1 VNKIETIK
9 NLTAKLLQYCDEY
22 YNLDRPTISDTEYDK
37 KFDELKS
44 LEDKT
49 GFWLANSPTRKVQ
62 GQVLDCF
69 TKVKHSKPMLSAA
82 KTKDVNEI
90 KRFIGNQPFYCS
102 YKLDGCFT
110 SSCKISMAD
119 GTYKNINKIQIG
131 DFVLSCSPDGIVQPK
146 RVSNVFY
153 NGLKKQEEWMTIYT
167 EKGVPK
173 CIDKD
178 DPSYGGT
185 KCTKNHM
192 FFTPNGYIEAQKLK
206 SGDIIYKQY
215 HTPSKIQQQAILG
228 MLLGDGWF
236 VKRSNTYSDVLE
248 IHTSKTKNNGYD
260 DIIYKFEKMFK
271 TFNPKITHKTS
282 GYSKVKNNM
291 TNINFHTMALPNYFN
306 DNKNHIRCG
315 ITWTDEILS
324 HMTNLS
330 WAIFFIDDGSLVK
343 SQEEGKNVTNKI
355 AGAIL
360 HTNRH
365 PYENVKILSDYLNNI
380 GLFNYIELEK
390 PIVNEEL
397 GDGYIIRISQ
407 DSSMK
412 FFSMIAP
419 YIPRE
424 LRAKKLP
431 NRTDIQECEE
441 IKWWENDDSY
451 IGLSE
456 EKIYKITIPSPQRE
470 HSLKAY
476 DIEVED
482 NHNYFANNHLVHN
495 CTLVVRYEN
504 GEFVQAVTRGNGE
517 IGEDVTAQAKM
528 ITNLPM
534 HIDYNDK
541 LELRGECV
549 ISWKN
554 FHKINESLDEPYS
567 HPRNLAAGS
576 LRQLDT
582 NITKQRNLSYVV
594 FECVSDLYDNN
605 ALFDSK
611 LDELGYLD
619 CLGFETVGRCT
630 GNVDDCIE
638 GMQPEWY
645 QYPCDGLIFEMCM
658 KSYSKTLPVTA
669 HHEGCRMALK
679 WADEMYETTL
689 RDVEWNPTRSGLIA
703 PVAIF
708 DEIDLDGALTTR
720 ATLHNLSIIEQLELG
735 IGDTITVYRSNMV
748 IPKVYDNLTRSN
760 TLTIPTTCPCCG
772 EPTEIKYTDNSKVL
786 MCTNPNCAA
795 KKLAQFTHFVSR
807 KAMNIDGLSEKT
819 LELLI
824 SHGFLHNYKDIYH
837 LKEYKNKITQL
848 PGMGAKSVDKLL
860 DSIEKSRA
868 VTLDRFITALGIPN
882 IGSSA
887 AKAISKQF
895 NGDHYDF
902 VQALANGYDF
912 SQIDD
917 FGEITNKSLHDW
929 WDSKDP
935 MAELLP
941 VEMNFIVEN
950 DVGSSSN
957 LDGKSFCITG
967 SLTHYPNRDALVK
980 AIEDNGGKYVSG
992 VSKKTDYLINN
1003 DTTSTSGKN
1012 KKAVELNIPIIS
1024 EEDFLKMLSE

>member
-44 LEDKT
+44 LEDET

-82 KTKDVNEI
+82 KTKDINEI
-90 KRFIGNQPFYCS
+90 KKFIGDQPFYCS
-102 YKLDGCFT
+102 YKLDG
-110 SSCKISMAD
+110 
-119 GTYKNINKIQIG
+119 
-131 DFVLSCSPDGIVQPK
+131 L
-146 RVSNVFY
+146 
-153 NGLKKQEEWMTIYT
+153 
-167 EKGVPK
+167 
-173 CIDKD
+173 
-178 DPSYGGT
+178 
-185 KCTKNHM
+185 
-192 FFTPNGYIEAQKLK
+192 
-206 SGDIIYKQY
+206 
-215 HTPSKIQQQAILG
+215 
-228 MLLGDGWF
+228 
-236 VKRSNTYSDVLE
+236 
-248 IHTSKTKNNGYD
+248 
-260 DIIYKFEKMFK
+260 
-271 TFNPKITHKTS
+271 
-282 GYSKVKNNM
+282 
-291 TNINFHTMALPNYFN
+291 
-306 DNKNHIRCG
+306 
-315 ITWTDEILS
+315 
-324 HMTNLS
+324 
-330 WAIFFIDDGSLVK
+330 
-343 SQEEGKNVTNKI
+343 
-355 AGAIL
+355 
-360 HTNRH
+360 
-365 PYENVKILSDYLNNI
+365 
-380 GLFNYIELEK
+380 
-390 PIVNEEL
+390 
-397 GDGYIIRISQ
+397 
-407 DSSMK
+407 
-412 FFSMIAP
+412 
-419 YIPRE
+419 
-424 LRAKKLP
+424 
-431 NRTDIQECEE
+431 
-441 IKWWENDDSY
+441 
-451 IGLSE
+451 
-456 EKIYKITIPSPQRE
+456 
-470 HSLKAY
+470 
-476 DIEVED
+476 
-482 NHNYFANNHLVHN
+482 
-495 CTLVVRYEN
+495 TLVVRYEN

-517 IGEDVTAQAKM
+517 IGEDVTAQARM
-528 ITNLPM
+528 ISNLPM
-534 HIDYNDK
+534 HIDYKDK

-619 CLGFETVGRCT
+619 CLGFETVGRCI

-689 RDVEWNPTRSGLIA
+689 RDVEWNTTRTGIIA

-708 DEIDLDGALTTR
+708 DKIDLDGALTTR

-860 DSIEKSRA
+860 DSIEKSRD

-882 IGSSA
+882 VGSSA

-895 NGDHYDF
+895 GGDHYKF
-902 VQALANGYDF
+902 VMALSNGYDF
-912 SQIDD
+912 TQISD

-929 WDSKDP
+929 WDSKDE
-935 MAELLP
+935 MVELLP
-941 VEMNFIVEN
+941 MEMNFIVEEETTVSDN
-950 DVGSSSN
+950 PFVGKT
-957 LDGKSFCITG
+957 LVVTGKLNHFTRDFINEKIASLGAKAAG
-967 SLTHYPNRDALVK
+967 S
-980 AIEDNGGKYVSG
+980 
-992 VSKKTDYLINN
+992 VSKKTDFLITNEA
-1003 DTTSTSGKN
+1003 SGSSKY
-1012 KKAVELNIPIIS
+1012 KKAVELGIPVIS
-1024 EEDFLKMLSE
+1024 EEEFLNMIG

>member
-1 VNKIETIK
+1 MNKIETIK

-22 YNLDRPTISDTEYDK
+22 YNLDRPTISDAEYDK

-44 LEDKT
+44 LEDET

-82 KTKDVNEI
+82 KTKDANEI
-90 KRFIGNQPFYCS
+90 KKFIGNQPFYCS
-102 YKLDGCFT
+102 YKLDG
-110 SSCKISMAD
+110 
-119 GTYKNINKIQIG
+119 
-131 DFVLSCSPDGIVQPK
+131 L
-146 RVSNVFY
+146 
-153 NGLKKQEEWMTIYT
+153 
-167 EKGVPK
+167 
-173 CIDKD
+173 
-178 DPSYGGT
+178 
-185 KCTKNHM
+185 
-192 FFTPNGYIEAQKLK
+192 
-206 SGDIIYKQY
+206 
-215 HTPSKIQQQAILG
+215 
-228 MLLGDGWF
+228 
-236 VKRSNTYSDVLE
+236 
-248 IHTSKTKNNGYD
+248 
-260 DIIYKFEKMFK
+260 
-271 TFNPKITHKTS
+271 
-282 GYSKVKNNM
+282 
-291 TNINFHTMALPNYFN
+291 
-306 DNKNHIRCG
+306 
-315 ITWTDEILS
+315 
-324 HMTNLS
+324 
-330 WAIFFIDDGSLVK
+330 
-343 SQEEGKNVTNKI
+343 
-355 AGAIL
+355 
-360 HTNRH
+360 
-365 PYENVKILSDYLNNI
+365 
-380 GLFNYIELEK
+380 
-390 PIVNEEL
+390 
-397 GDGYIIRISQ
+397 
-407 DSSMK
+407 
-412 FFSMIAP
+412 
-419 YIPRE
+419 
-424 LRAKKLP
+424 
-431 NRTDIQECEE
+431 
-441 IKWWENDDSY
+441 
-451 IGLSE
+451 
-456 EKIYKITIPSPQRE
+456 
-470 HSLKAY
+470 
-476 DIEVED
+476 
-482 NHNYFANNHLVHN
+482 
-495 CTLVVRYEN
+495 TLVVRYEN
-504 GEFVQAVTRGNGE
+504 GEFIQAVTRGNGE
-517 IGEDVTAQAKM
+517 IGEDVTAQARM
-528 ITNLPM
+528 ISNLPM

-554 FHKINESLDEPYS
+554 FHKINESLDKPYS

-605 ALFDSK
+605 ALLDSK
-611 LDELGYLD
+611 WDELGYLD
-619 CLGFETVGRCT
+619 YLGFETVGRCT
-630 GNVDDCIE
+630 GNIDDCTE

-772 EPTEIKYTDNSKVL
+772 DPTEIKYTDNSKVL
-786 MCTNPNCAA
+786 MCTNLNCAA

-807 KAMNIDGLSEKT
+807 KAMSIDGLSEKI

-824 SHGFLHNYKDIYH
+824 SHGFLHNYKDIYR
-837 LKEYKNKITQL
+837 LKEHKNEITQL
-848 PGMGAKSVDKLL
+848 PGMGVKSVDKLL
-860 DSIEKSRA
+860 DSIEKSRT

-917 FGEITNKSLHDW
+917 FGEITNKSIHDW
-929 WDSKDP
+929 WNSKDP
-935 MAELLP
+935 MVELLP
-941 VEMNFIVEN
+941 VEMTFVVEN
-950 DVGSSSN
+950 DVSSSSSLN
-957 LDGKSFCITG
+957 GKSFCITG
-967 SLTHYPNRDALVK
+967 SLTHYANRDALVK

-1012 KKAVELNIPIIS
+1012 KKAIELNIPIIS
-1024 EEDFLKMLSE
+1024 EDDFLKMLSE

>member
-1 VNKIETIK
+1 MNKIETIK
-9 NLTAKLLQYCDEY
+9 NLTAELLQYCHEY
-22 YNLDRPTISDTEYDK
+22 YDLDRPTISDTEYDK
-37 KFDELKS
+37 KFDELKA
-44 LEDKT
+44 LEDET
-49 GFWLANSPTRKVQ
+49 GFWLVNSPTRKVQ

-82 KTKDVNEI
+82 KTKDINEI

-102 YKLDGCFT
+102 YKLDG
-110 SSCKISMAD
+110 
-119 GTYKNINKIQIG
+119 
-131 DFVLSCSPDGIVQPK
+131 L
-146 RVSNVFY
+146 
-153 NGLKKQEEWMTIYT
+153 
-167 EKGVPK
+167 
-173 CIDKD
+173 
-178 DPSYGGT
+178 
-185 KCTKNHM
+185 
-192 FFTPNGYIEAQKLK
+192 
-206 SGDIIYKQY
+206 
-215 HTPSKIQQQAILG
+215 
-228 MLLGDGWF
+228 
-236 VKRSNTYSDVLE
+236 
-248 IHTSKTKNNGYD
+248 
-260 DIIYKFEKMFK
+260 
-271 TFNPKITHKTS
+271 
-282 GYSKVKNNM
+282 
-291 TNINFHTMALPNYFN
+291 
-306 DNKNHIRCG
+306 
-315 ITWTDEILS
+315 
-324 HMTNLS
+324 
-330 WAIFFIDDGSLVK
+330 
-343 SQEEGKNVTNKI
+343 
-355 AGAIL
+355 
-360 HTNRH
+360 
-365 PYENVKILSDYLNNI
+365 
-380 GLFNYIELEK
+380 
-390 PIVNEEL
+390 
-397 GDGYIIRISQ
+397 
-407 DSSMK
+407 
-412 FFSMIAP
+412 
-419 YIPRE
+419 
-424 LRAKKLP
+424 
-431 NRTDIQECEE
+431 
-441 IKWWENDDSY
+441 
-451 IGLSE
+451 
-456 EKIYKITIPSPQRE
+456 
-470 HSLKAY
+470 
-476 DIEVED
+476 
-482 NHNYFANNHLVHN
+482 
-495 CTLVVRYEN
+495 TLVVRYEN

-517 IGEDVTAQAKM
+517 IGEDVTAQARM

-534 HIDYNDK
+534 HIDYKDK

-549 ISWKN
+549 ISLEN
-554 FHKINESLDEPYS
+554 FHKINATLDEPYS

-594 FECVSDLYDNN
+594 FECVSDIHLENVNN
-605 ALFDSK
+605 DIFDSK
-611 LDELGYLD
+611 WECLDELD
-619 CLGFETVGRCT
+619 DLGFETVGRCVGT
-630 GNVDDCIE
+630 IDDCAE

-645 QYPCDGLIFEMCM
+645 QYPCDGLVFEMCR
-658 KSYSKTLPVTA
+658 KSYSKTLPATA

-748 IPKVYDNLTRSN
+748 IPKIYDDLTRSN

-786 MCTNPNCAA
+786 MCTNPDCTA

-807 KAMNIDGLSEKT
+807 KCMNIDGLSEKT

-837 LKEYKNKITQL
+837 LKDYKNEITQL

-860 DSIEKSRA
+860 DSIEKSRT

-902 VQALANGYDF
+902 VQALTNGYDF

-935 MAELLP
+935 MVELLP

-967 SLTHYPNRDALVK
+967 SLTHYQNRDALVK

-992 VSKKTDYLINN
+992 VSKKTDFLINN

-1012 KKAVELNIPIIS
+1012 KKAMELGIPIIS
-1024 EEDFLKMLSE
+1024 EEDFLKMIGE

>member
-1 VNKIETIK
+1 MNKIETIK

-44 LEDKT
+44 LEDET

-82 KTKDVNEI
+82 KTKDANEI

-102 YKLDGCFT
+102 YKLDG
-110 SSCKISMAD
+110 
-119 GTYKNINKIQIG
+119 
-131 DFVLSCSPDGIVQPK
+131 L
-146 RVSNVFY
+146 
-153 NGLKKQEEWMTIYT
+153 
-167 EKGVPK
+167 
-173 CIDKD
+173 
-178 DPSYGGT
+178 
-185 KCTKNHM
+185 
-192 FFTPNGYIEAQKLK
+192 
-206 SGDIIYKQY
+206 
-215 HTPSKIQQQAILG
+215 
-228 MLLGDGWF
+228 
-236 VKRSNTYSDVLE
+236 
-248 IHTSKTKNNGYD
+248 
-260 DIIYKFEKMFK
+260 
-271 TFNPKITHKTS
+271 
-282 GYSKVKNNM
+282 
-291 TNINFHTMALPNYFN
+291 
-306 DNKNHIRCG
+306 
-315 ITWTDEILS
+315 
-324 HMTNLS
+324 
-330 WAIFFIDDGSLVK
+330 
-343 SQEEGKNVTNKI
+343 
-355 AGAIL
+355 
-360 HTNRH
+360 
-365 PYENVKILSDYLNNI
+365 
-380 GLFNYIELEK
+380 
-390 PIVNEEL
+390 
-397 GDGYIIRISQ
+397 
-407 DSSMK
+407 
-412 FFSMIAP
+412 
-419 YIPRE
+419 
-424 LRAKKLP
+424 
-431 NRTDIQECEE
+431 
-441 IKWWENDDSY
+441 
-451 IGLSE
+451 
-456 EKIYKITIPSPQRE
+456 
-470 HSLKAY
+470 
-476 DIEVED
+476 
-482 NHNYFANNHLVHN
+482 
-495 CTLVVRYEN
+495 TLVVRYEN

-517 IGEDVTAQAKM
+517 IGEDVTAQARM
-528 ITNLPM
+528 ISNLPM

-594 FECVSDLYDNN
+594 FECVSDLYNNN

-619 CLGFETVGRCT
+619 CLGFETVGRCI

-760 TLTIPTTCPCCG
+760 TLTIPITCPCCG

-837 LKEYKNKITQL
+837 LKDHRDKLILLDGLGE
-848 PGMGAKSVDKLL
+848 KSVDKLL
-860 DSIEKSRA
+860 DSIEKSRT

-895 NGDHYDF
+895 NGDHYYF

-917 FGEITNKSLHDW
+917 FGEITNKSIHDW

-935 MAELLP
+935 MIELLP
-941 VEMNFIVEN
+941 VEMNFVVEN
-950 DVGSSSN
+950 DVSSSSSLN
-957 LDGKSFCITG
+957 GKSFCITG
-967 SLTHYPNRDALVK
+967 SLTHYANRDALVK

-992 VSKKTDYLINN
+992 VNKKTDYLINN

-1012 KKAVELNIPIIS
+1012 KKAIELNIPIIS
-1024 EEDFLKMLSE
+1024 EDDFLKMLLE

>member
-1 VNKIETIK
+1 MNKIETIK
-9 NLTAKLLQYCDEY
+9 NLTAELLQYCHEY
-22 YNLDRPTISDTEYDK
+22 YDLDSPTISDVEYDK
-37 KFDELKS
+37 KFDELKA
-44 LEDKT
+44 LEDET

-82 KTKDVNEI
+82 KTKDINEI
-90 KRFIGNQPFYCS
+90 KRFIGYQPFYCS
-102 YKLDGCFT
+102 YKLDG
-110 SSCKISMAD
+110 
-119 GTYKNINKIQIG
+119 
-131 DFVLSCSPDGIVQPK
+131 L
-146 RVSNVFY
+146 
-153 NGLKKQEEWMTIYT
+153 
-167 EKGVPK
+167 
-173 CIDKD
+173 
-178 DPSYGGT
+178 
-185 KCTKNHM
+185 
-192 FFTPNGYIEAQKLK
+192 
-206 SGDIIYKQY
+206 
-215 HTPSKIQQQAILG
+215 
-228 MLLGDGWF
+228 
-236 VKRSNTYSDVLE
+236 
-248 IHTSKTKNNGYD
+248 
-260 DIIYKFEKMFK
+260 
-271 TFNPKITHKTS
+271 
-282 GYSKVKNNM
+282 
-291 TNINFHTMALPNYFN
+291 
-306 DNKNHIRCG
+306 
-315 ITWTDEILS
+315 
-324 HMTNLS
+324 
-330 WAIFFIDDGSLVK
+330 
-343 SQEEGKNVTNKI
+343 
-355 AGAIL
+355 
-360 HTNRH
+360 
-365 PYENVKILSDYLNNI
+365 
-380 GLFNYIELEK
+380 
-390 PIVNEEL
+390 
-397 GDGYIIRISQ
+397 
-407 DSSMK
+407 
-412 FFSMIAP
+412 
-419 YIPRE
+419 
-424 LRAKKLP
+424 
-431 NRTDIQECEE
+431 
-441 IKWWENDDSY
+441 
-451 IGLSE
+451 
-456 EKIYKITIPSPQRE
+456 
-470 HSLKAY
+470 
-476 DIEVED
+476 
-482 NHNYFANNHLVHN
+482 
-495 CTLVVRYEN
+495 TLVVRYEN

-517 IGEDVTAQAKM
+517 IGEDVTAQARM

-534 HIDYNDK
+534 HIDYKDK

-549 ISWKN
+549 ISLEN
-554 FHKINESLDEPYS
+554 FHKINATLDEPYS

-582 NITKQRNLSYVV
+582 NITKQRSLSYVV
-594 FECVSDLYDNN
+594 FECVSDIHLENVNN
-605 ALFDSK
+605 DIFDSK
-611 LDELGYLD
+611 WECLDELD
-619 CLGFETVGRCT
+619 DLGFETVERCVGT
-630 GNVDDCIE
+630 IDDCAE

-645 QYPCDGLIFEMCM
+645 QYPCDGLVFEMCR
-658 KSYSKTLPVTA
+658 KSYSKTLPATA

-748 IPKVYDNLTRSN
+748 IPKIYDNLTRSN

-837 LKEYKNKITQL
+837 LKDYRDKLILLDGLGE
-848 PGMGAKSVDKLL
+848 KSVDKLL
-860 DSIEKSRA
+860 DSIEKSRT

-895 NGDHYDF
+895 NGDHDDF

-935 MAELLP
+935 MVELLP

-1012 KKAVELNIPIIS
+1012 KKAIELNIPIIS
-1024 EEDFLKMLSE
+1024 EDDFLKMLSE

>member
-1 VNKIETIK
+1 MNKIETIK

-22 YNLDRPTISDTEYDK
+22 YNLDRPTISDAEYDK

-44 LEDKT
+44 LEDET

-82 KTKDVNEI
+82 KTKDANEI
-90 KRFIGNQPFYCS
+90 KKFIGNRPFYCS
-102 YKLDGCFT
+102 YKLDG
-110 SSCKISMAD
+110 
-119 GTYKNINKIQIG
+119 
-131 DFVLSCSPDGIVQPK
+131 L
-146 RVSNVFY
+146 
-153 NGLKKQEEWMTIYT
+153 
-167 EKGVPK
+167 
-173 CIDKD
+173 
-178 DPSYGGT
+178 
-185 KCTKNHM
+185 
-192 FFTPNGYIEAQKLK
+192 
-206 SGDIIYKQY
+206 
-215 HTPSKIQQQAILG
+215 
-228 MLLGDGWF
+228 
-236 VKRSNTYSDVLE
+236 
-248 IHTSKTKNNGYD
+248 
-260 DIIYKFEKMFK
+260 
-271 TFNPKITHKTS
+271 
-282 GYSKVKNNM
+282 
-291 TNINFHTMALPNYFN
+291 
-306 DNKNHIRCG
+306 
-315 ITWTDEILS
+315 
-324 HMTNLS
+324 
-330 WAIFFIDDGSLVK
+330 
-343 SQEEGKNVTNKI
+343 
-355 AGAIL
+355 
-360 HTNRH
+360 
-365 PYENVKILSDYLNNI
+365 
-380 GLFNYIELEK
+380 
-390 PIVNEEL
+390 
-397 GDGYIIRISQ
+397 
-407 DSSMK
+407 
-412 FFSMIAP
+412 
-419 YIPRE
+419 
-424 LRAKKLP
+424 
-431 NRTDIQECEE
+431 
-441 IKWWENDDSY
+441 
-451 IGLSE
+451 
-456 EKIYKITIPSPQRE
+456 
-470 HSLKAY
+470 
-476 DIEVED
+476 
-482 NHNYFANNHLVHN
+482 
-495 CTLVVRYEN
+495 TLVVRYEN

-517 IGEDVTAQAKM
+517 IGEDVTAQAMM
-528 ITNLPM
+528 ISNLPM

-630 GNVDDCIE
+630 GNIDDCIE

-720 ATLHNLSIIEQLELG
+720 ATLHNLFIIEQLELG

-837 LKEYKNKITQL
+837 LKEHRDKLIL
-848 PGMGAKSVDKLL
+848 LDGLGAKSVDKLL
-860 DSIEKSRA
+860 DSIEKSRD

-882 IGSSA
+882 VGSSA
-887 AKAISKQF
+887 AKAINQKF
-895 NGDHYDF
+895 NGSYVDF
-902 VQALANGYDF
+902 VNAIGRQFDF
-912 SQIDD
+912 TTLYD
-917 FGEITNKSLHDW
+917 FGETMN
-929 WDSKDP
+929 DSIY
-935 MAELLP
+935 
-941 VEMNFIVEN
+941 NWF
-950 DVGSSSN
+950 
-957 LDGKSFCITG
+957 
-967 SLTHYPNRDALVK
+967 
-980 AIEDNGGKYVSG
+980 EDNKEDMHNLAKELYFDTYEPIAVSENPFVGKTLVVTGKLNHFTRDSINAKITSIG
-992 VSKKTDYLINN
+992 AKTAGSVSKKTDFLITN
-1003 DTTSTSGKN
+1003 DASGSSKY
-1012 KKAVELNIPIIS
+1012 KKAMELGVPVIS
-1024 EEDFLKMLSE
+1024 EEEFLNMIG

>member
-44 LEDKT
+44 LEDET

-82 KTKDVNEI
+82 KTKDINEI

-102 YKLDGCFT
+102 YKLDG
-110 SSCKISMAD
+110 
-119 GTYKNINKIQIG
+119 
-131 DFVLSCSPDGIVQPK
+131 L
-146 RVSNVFY
+146 
-153 NGLKKQEEWMTIYT
+153 
-167 EKGVPK
+167 
-173 CIDKD
+173 
-178 DPSYGGT
+178 
-185 KCTKNHM
+185 
-192 FFTPNGYIEAQKLK
+192 
-206 SGDIIYKQY
+206 
-215 HTPSKIQQQAILG
+215 
-228 MLLGDGWF
+228 
-236 VKRSNTYSDVLE
+236 
-248 IHTSKTKNNGYD
+248 
-260 DIIYKFEKMFK
+260 
-271 TFNPKITHKTS
+271 
-282 GYSKVKNNM
+282 
-291 TNINFHTMALPNYFN
+291 
-306 DNKNHIRCG
+306 
-315 ITWTDEILS
+315 
-324 HMTNLS
+324 
-330 WAIFFIDDGSLVK
+330 
-343 SQEEGKNVTNKI
+343 
-355 AGAIL
+355 
-360 HTNRH
+360 
-365 PYENVKILSDYLNNI
+365 
-380 GLFNYIELEK
+380 
-390 PIVNEEL
+390 
-397 GDGYIIRISQ
+397 
-407 DSSMK
+407 
-412 FFSMIAP
+412 
-419 YIPRE
+419 
-424 LRAKKLP
+424 
-431 NRTDIQECEE
+431 
-441 IKWWENDDSY
+441 
-451 IGLSE
+451 
-456 EKIYKITIPSPQRE
+456 
-470 HSLKAY
+470 
-476 DIEVED
+476 
-482 NHNYFANNHLVHN
+482 
-495 CTLVVRYEN
+495 TLVVRYEN

-517 IGEDVTAQAKM
+517 IGEDVTAQAMM
-528 ITNLPM
+528 ISNLPM

-630 GNVDDCIE
+630 GNIDDCIE

-837 LKEYKNKITQL
+837 LKEHRDKLIL
-848 PGMGAKSVDKLL
+848 LDGLGAKSVDKLL
-860 DSIEKSRA
+860 DSIEKSRD

-882 IGSSA
+882 VGSSA
-887 AKAISKQF
+887 AKAINHKF
-895 NGDHYDF
+895 NGSYVDF
-902 VQALANGYDF
+902 VNAIGRQFDF
-912 SQIDD
+912 TTLYD
-917 FGEITNKSLHDW
+917 FGETMN
-929 WDSKDP
+929 DSIY
-935 MAELLP
+935 
-941 VEMNFIVEN
+941 NWF
-950 DVGSSSN
+950 
-957 LDGKSFCITG
+957 
-967 SLTHYPNRDALVK
+967 
-980 AIEDNGGKYVSG
+980 EDNKEDMHNLAKELYFDTYEPIAVSENPFVGKTLVVTGKLNHFTRDSINAKITSIG
-992 VSKKTDYLINN
+992 AKTAGSVSKKTDFLITN
-1003 DTTSTSGKN
+1003 DASGSSKY
-1012 KKAVELNIPIIS
+1012 KKAMELGVPVIS
-1024 EEDFLKMLSE
+1024 EEEFLNMIG